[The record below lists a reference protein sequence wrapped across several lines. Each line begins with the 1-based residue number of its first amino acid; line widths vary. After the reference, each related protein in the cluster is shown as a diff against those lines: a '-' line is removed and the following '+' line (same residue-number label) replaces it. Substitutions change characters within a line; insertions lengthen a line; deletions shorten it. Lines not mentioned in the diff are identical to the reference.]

1 MNRQRSMIL
10 TIVVMTVCTLILL
23 GAMTWGN
30 YRYAEANPGG
40 NDFLVH
46 WLGTRSLVKD
56 SLNPYSD
63 QVAERIQ
70 TFAYGAPA
78 KAGQHELRVAYP
90 LYSVIIFLPFALV
103 SDFTLARALWMTLL
117 ESGLLML
124 VVVSIRLAKW
134 KVGPALLA
142 LLFIFA
148 LFWYH
153 GLRPLING
161 NAVILVALGLA
172 GGFLALREGADELA
186 GVLFA
191 LTTIKPQVVVLVLVF
206 VAWWALNNRRWR
218 LLGWMI
224 GTVAL
229 LSAAAALLIPDWML
243 YELREVIRY
252 PSYNPPGSPRAAFI
266 AWWPAWGSR
275 LGWALTVC
283 VVILLLVEWFTNR
296 RAEFRGF
303 LWTSFLTL
311 TLSPWTGIQ
320 TDPGNFVVLFPVLIL
335 VFAMLDERWRPG
347 GKWFVV
353 VNLILLTAGIW
364 FIFLRTVVYT
374 DQPIQSAVMFFPL
387 PAYLL
392 LLLYW
397 VRWWA
402 VTPPSVWYDTLEA

>member
-10 TIVVMTVCTLILL
+10 KIVVMTVCLLVLL

-46 WLGTRSLVKD
+46 WMGTRSMVKD

-90 LYSVIIFLPFALV
+90 LYSVIIFLPFSLV

-117 ESGLLML
+117 EGGLLML

-172 GGFLALREGADELA
+172 GGFLAMREGADELA

-266 AWWPAWGSR
+266 EWWPAWGSR
-275 LGWALTVC
+275 LGWALTAC

-353 VNLILLTAGIW
+353 ANLILLTAGIW